1 LLGDFLRSFNQLFEG
16 YDQKPEL
23 SLTKDKIKSFSEK
36 IAHIKSEK
44 IFDLIIILLNVLF
57 ERNHIPSQSQFIINV
72 ILDKKKQFE
81 ENIKK
86 ILMKKKI
93 KNPNRA
99 MQRKLGARLR

>member
-57 ERNHIPSQSQFIINV
+57 ERNNIPSQSQFIINV

-81 ENIKK
+81 ENIKENINEK
-86 ILMKKKI
+86 ENKKPYTVVRE
-93 KNPNRA
+93 NWS
-99 MQRKLGARLR
+99 RL